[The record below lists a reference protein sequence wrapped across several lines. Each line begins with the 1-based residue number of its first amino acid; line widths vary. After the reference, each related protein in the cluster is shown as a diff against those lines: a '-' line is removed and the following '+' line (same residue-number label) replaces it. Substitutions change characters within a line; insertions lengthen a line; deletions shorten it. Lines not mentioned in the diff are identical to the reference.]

1 MITGA
6 LMCSKLL
13 IVVLTVVLSACGAS
27 GGTSEQPPLS
37 EKGPIMNPA
46 LSDPRHPDNLLTS
59 PESFRVCF
67 ETSCGNITVQVNR
80 SWSPQGADR
89 FHSLVTSGY
98 FDGCSFFRVVPGFV
112 VQFGLNGDPKVTSA
126 WRAANIKDDPVTQTN
141 NRGRLTFA
149 TAGPNTRTTQ
159 LFINLANNPRLD
171 SMGFSPFGE
180 VVEGMDV
187 VDRINKE
194 YGERPNQALIQTQGQ
209 AYLSKS
215 FPNLDTIKTAKIL
228 P

>member
-1 MITGA
+1 
-6 LMCSKLL
+6 
-13 IVVLTVVLSACGAS
+13 
-27 GGTSEQPPLS
+27 
-37 EKGPIMNPA
+37 MNPA
-46 LSDPRHPDNLLTS
+46 LLDPIHADNLRNAPAT
-59 PESFRVCF
+59 FRVRF
-67 ETSCGNITVQVNR
+67 ETSCGDITVQVNR
-80 SWSPQGADR
+80 SWSPLGADR
-89 FHSLVTSGY
+89 FYALVTSGY
-98 FDGCSFFRVVPGFV
+98 FDGCAFFRVVPGFV
-112 VQFGLNGDPKVTSA
+112 VQFGLNGDPKITAA
-126 WRAANIKDDPVTQTN
+126 WRAANIHDDPVTQTN

-187 VDRINKE
+187 VDKINKE
-194 YGERPNQALIQTQGQ
+194 YGERPNQALIQTQGE

-215 FPNLDTIKTAKIL
+215 FPKLDIIQSAKIL